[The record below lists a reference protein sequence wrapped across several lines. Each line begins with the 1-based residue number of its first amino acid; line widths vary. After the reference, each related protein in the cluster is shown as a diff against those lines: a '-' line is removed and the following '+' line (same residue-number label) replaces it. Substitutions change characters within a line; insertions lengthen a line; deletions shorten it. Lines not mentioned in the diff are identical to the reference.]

1 MSFDT
6 TARQRVAPC
15 AEEQFHRL
23 PADGFF
29 FHAVP

>member
-6 TARQRVAPC
+6 TASERLIPAS
-15 AEEQFHRL
+15 EKQFHRL

-29 FHAVP
+29 FNAVP